1 MANLQDKTPE
11 NVPGRYYV
19 DNTCIDC
26 DMCREIAP
34 QIFKRHDDGAYSY
47 VYRQPVT
54 EEQMQNCV
62 RFAVISPQRNCE
74 IELLSLKCFKAVRNV
89 VLQAVELLHFREE
102 QALAITSKEEIS
114 SSQEAASTRRP
125 RLRRLRFAGPRRG
138 AKDASA

>member
-54 EEQMQNCV
+54 NEEIALAEEALAHCPTETIGNDGV
-62 RFAVISPQRNCE
+62 RL
-74 IELLSLKCFKAVRNV
+74 ELLPTPSRLPTDK
-89 VLQAVELLHFREE
+89 LHTPNESPVDAPE
-102 QALAITSKEEIS
+102 QTLRKKR
-114 SSQEAASTRRP
+114 EAA
-125 RLRRLRFAGPRRG
+125 AG
-138 AKDASA
+138 A

>member
-1 MANLQDKTPE
+1 MNFYPKESHEMLRPLTNKGTTHMANFQDKTPE

-54 EEQMQNCV
+54 
-62 RFAVISPQRNCE
+62 
-74 IELLSLKCFKAVRNV
+74 
-89 VLQAVELLHFREE
+89 
-102 QALAITSKEEIS
+102 KEEI
-114 SSQEAASTRRP
+114 
-125 RLRRLRFAGPRRG
+125 
-138 AKDASA
+138 ASAEEALAHCPTETIGNDGASLEPLPTPSRPPVDKPHTPDESPDDAPGQTLPKTHEAGADA

>member
-54 EEQMQNCV
+54 NEEI
-62 RFAVISPQRNCE
+62 AVAEEALAHCPTETIGNDGVSL
-74 IELLSLKCFKAVRNV
+74 ELLPTPSQPVADKLRTPSESRGDALEQTLEKT
-89 VLQAVELLHFREE
+89 RE
-102 QALAITSKEEIS
+102 
-114 SSQEAASTRRP
+114 
-125 RLRRLRFAGPRRG
+125 AGV
-138 AKDASA
+138 DA

>member
-34 QIFKRHDDGAYSY
+34 QIFRRHDDGAYSY

-54 EEQMQNCV
+54 QEEI
-62 RFAVISPQRNCE
+62 AV
-74 IELLSLKCFKAVRNV
+74 A
-89 VLQAVELLHFREE
+89 EE
-102 QALAITSKEEIS
+102 ALAHCPTETIGNDGIS
-114 SSQEAASTRRP
+114 LELPPTPSHPVAEKLRTPNESPDDAPEQTLQKTHEA
-125 RLRRLRFAGPRRG
+125 G
-138 AKDASA
+138 ADA

>member
-34 QIFKRHDDGAYSY
+34 QIFKRQDDGAYSY

-54 EEQMQNCV
+54 QEEIALAEEALAHCPTETIGNDG
-62 RFAVISPQRNCE
+62 ASLEPLPIPSPPPEN
-74 IELLSLKCFKAVRNV
+74 K
-89 VLQAVELLHFREE
+89 LHTPGESRGGALE
-102 QALAITSKEEIS
+102 QAPQKRH
-114 SSQEAASTRRP
+114 EAR
-125 RLRRLRFAGPRRG
+125 AG
-138 AKDASA
+138 A

>member
-54 EEQMQNCV
+54 NEEIALAEEALAHCPTETIGNDGV
-62 RFAVISPQRNCE
+62 SL
-74 IELLSLKCFKAVRNV
+74 ELLPTPNRLPADK
-89 VLQAVELLHFREE
+89 LHTPNESPVDAPEQTLRKKRE
-102 QALAITSKEEIS
+102 A
-114 SSQEAASTRRP
+114 EA
-125 RLRRLRFAGPRRG
+125 G
-138 AKDASA
+138 A

>member
-34 QIFKRHDDGAYSY
+34 QIFKRQDDGAYSY

-54 EEQMQNCV
+54 QEE
-62 RFAVISPQRNCE
+62 I
-74 IELLSLKCFKAVRNV
+74 
-89 VLQAVELLHFREE
+89 
-102 QALAITSKEEIS
+102 ALAEEALAHCPTETIGNDGAS
-114 SSQEAASTRRP
+114 LEPLPTPSRPPVDKPLTPDESPDGAPEQTLLKTHEA
-125 RLRRLRFAGPRRG
+125 G
-138 AKDASA
+138 ADA

>member
-47 VYRQPVT
+47 VYRQPIT
-54 EEQMQNCV
+54 EE
-62 RFAVISPQRNCE
+62 E
-74 IELLSLKCFKAVRNV
+74 IALAEEALAHCPTETIGNDGASLELLPTPRHSVTDK
-89 VLQAVELLHFREE
+89 LHTPSESPDGALE
-102 QALAITSKEEIS
+102 QKLPKTHGA
-114 SSQEAASTRRP
+114 EA
-125 RLRRLRFAGPRRG
+125 
-138 AKDASA
+138 DA